1 MIWWRYKMSQYMKL
15 IGQKAKKASLTKI
28 NTRIKNKVLK
38 RYASLLDKEKNFI
51 IKANTKDVKFAL
63 EKGLKNNLIDRLTID
78 QKKLNNIKN
87 SINKIAKLKDPVDN
101 ILEKWSRPNGLRI
114 KRVSIPI
121 GVIGIIYES
130 RPNVTSDVAGLC
142 FKSGNA
148 VILKGGSEAINT
160 NKILAKLF
168 RKALKE
174 NKIDEN
180 YIQFVDSKDRK
191 MVDFMLSKMKNY
203 IDVIIPRGG
212 KNLVKRVQE
221 FSSVPII
228 GHLEGLCHTFIDK
241 DAQLKMAINI
251 IYNAKLRNTSI
262 CGATETILLHE
273 KIIKRFCNPILK
285 KLEENNCKIY
295 GDHFL
300 KKYYKGKIYPA
311 KEKDWSTEYLA
322 AIVSVKTV
330 KNCKDAIRHINK
342 YGTMHTDSIVT
353 KNKKTA
359 RMFLKNVKSSIAMQ
373 NTSTQFA
380 DGGEFGFGGEVGIST
395 NTLPPRGPVGLG
407 QLISYK
413 YEVISNGQTRK

>member
-1 MIWWRYKMSQYMKL
+1 MNL
-15 IGQKAKKASLTKI
+15 IGQNAKKASLEKI
-28 NTRIKNKVLK
+28 NTKMKNKILK
-38 RYASLLDKEKNFI
+38 KYASLLDKERNSI
-51 IKANTKDVKFAL
+51 IRENTKDIKCAL
-63 EKGLKNNLIDRLTID
+63 KKGLKNNLIDRLTINHTNLD
-78 QKKLNNIKN
+78 NIRD
-87 SINKIAKLKDPVDN
+87 SINKIIKLKDPIDN
-101 ILEKWSRPNGLRI
+101 ILEKWSRPNGLKI

-121 GVIGIIYES
+121 GVIGVIYES
-130 RPNVTSDVAGLC
+130 RPNVTSDVASLC

-160 NKILAKLF
+160 NKILARLF
-168 RKALKE
+168 QKVLKE
-174 NKIDEN
+174 NKVNEN
-180 YIQFVDSKDRK
+180 FIQFIDSKDRK

-228 GHLEGLCHTFIDK
+228 GHLEGICHTFVDK
-241 DAQLKMAINI
+241 DADLNMAINV
-251 IYNAKLRNTSI
+251 IYNAKLRNTNI
-262 CGATETILLHE
+262 CGATETILLHK
-273 KIIKRFCNPILK
+273 KIVKKFCNPILK
-285 KLEENNCKIY
+285 KLEDNNCKIY

-300 KKYYKGKIYPA
+300 KKYYKGKISNA
-311 KEKDWSTEYLA
+311 KEKAWSTEYLA

-330 KNCKDAIRHINK
+330 ENCEEAINHINK
-342 YGTMHTDSIVT
+342 YGTMHTDSIIT

-359 RMFLKNVKSSIAMQ
+359 KKFFKNVKSSIAMH

-413 YEVISNGQTRK
+413 YEIVSNGQTRK

>member
-1 MIWWRYKMSQYMKL
+1 MSQYMNL
-15 IGQKAKKASLTKI
+15 IGKNARNATLKKI
-28 NTRIKNKVLK
+28 NTKVKNKILK
-38 RYASLLDKEKNFI
+38 NYASLLDKERNSIMKENS
-51 IKANTKDVKFAL
+51 KDIKFAL
-63 EKGLKNNLIDRLTID
+63 KKGLKKNLIDRLAINH
-78 QKKLNNIKN
+78 KKLDDIKI
-87 SINKIAKLKDPVDN
+87 SINKIIKLKDPIDN
-101 ILEKWSRPNGLRI
+101 TLKKWSRPNGLKI

-121 GVIGIIYES
+121 GVIGVIYES
-130 RPNVTSDVAGLC
+130 RPNVTSDVASLC

-168 RKALKE
+168 RKALKK
-174 NKIDEN
+174 NKVN
-180 YIQFVDSKDRK
+180 KNFIQFIDSRNKK
-191 MVDFMLSKMKNY
+191 MVDYMLSKMKDY

-212 KNLVKRVQE
+212 KNLVKKVQE
-221 FSSVPII
+221 FSTVPII
-228 GHLEGLCHTFIDK
+228 GHLEGLCHTFVDK
-241 DAQLKMAINI
+241 EAELKMAIDI

-273 KIIKRFCNPILK
+273 KIVKKFCNPILK
-285 KLEENNCKIY
+285 KLEENDCKIY

-300 KKYYKGKIYPA
+300 SKHYQGKIYAA

-322 AIVSVKTV
+322 PKVSVKTV
-330 KNCKDAIRHINK
+330 KNCEEAIKHINK
-342 YGTMHTDSIVT
+342 YGTMHTDAIIT

-359 RMFLKNVKSSIAMQ
+359 KKFLKSVKSSIAMH

-413 YEVISNGQTRK
+413 YEIISNGQTRK